1 MTTLLWLA
9 AFLFGISGLLAVSL
23 RRYAEQQDK
32 IASRIEAISRN
43 TASNAQDLAKQNTK
57 TKAEMLL
64 ISAGFYSPKALRYFW
79 LVKGSV
85 MLFSGMAWLYY
96 RQFDLNS
103 SELAKAIVFAI
114 SGGLLVERFLH
125 FRAKQIIERI
135 ASATPDALDLMVI
148 CIESGL
154 TIEATFAKVGK
165 ELKRISPELSRELLI
180 TEAELRLLDSR
191 KTAFINMQRRV
202 KVQEI
207 DIMASTLIQSDQYGS
222 AVAETL
228 RVMATDSRQ
237 HRYLRLEEKVGKLP
251 AQMSLPLVGLVMVP
265 VVVLIAAPTILKILT
280 MLGV

>member
-1 MTTLLWLA
+1 MTMLLWIA
-9 AFLFGISGLLAVSL
+9 VVLFGISGLISVSL
-23 RRYAEQQDK
+23 RGYADRHDK
-32 IASRIEAISRN
+32 IASRIESISRRTTLN
-43 TASNAQDLAKQNTK
+43 TQDLAKQNAR
-57 TKAEMLL
+57 TKAESLL
-64 ISAGFYSPKALRYFW
+64 ESAGFYSPKALRYFW
-79 LVKGSV
+79 FVKGGV
-85 MLFSGMAWLYY
+85 MLLSGLAWLYY

-103 SELAKAIVFAI
+103 VELAKAMAFAI
-114 SGGLLVERFLH
+114 CGGLLVERFLH

-135 ASATPDALDLMVI
+135 AAATPDALDLMVI

-165 ELKRISPELSRELLI
+165 ELKRVSPELSRELLI

-191 KTAFINMQRRV
+191 KTAFSNMQRRV

-237 HRYLRLEEKVGKLP
+237 HRFLRLEEKVGKLP
-251 AQMSLPLVGLVMVP
+251 AQMSLPLVALVMVP
-265 VVVLIAAPTILKILT
+265 VVVLIAAPTILKILQ
-280 MLGV
+280 MLGA